1 MDYNNLQVLFT
12 HHKRYRESMRQV
24 KTICEDA
31 TVYSG
36 IHIVYVRVRGL

>member
-12 HHKRYRESMRQV
+12 PNKRFRESMRQV

-31 TVYSG
+31 TVYCG
-36 IHIVYVRVRGL
+36 IHIVFVRVRAL